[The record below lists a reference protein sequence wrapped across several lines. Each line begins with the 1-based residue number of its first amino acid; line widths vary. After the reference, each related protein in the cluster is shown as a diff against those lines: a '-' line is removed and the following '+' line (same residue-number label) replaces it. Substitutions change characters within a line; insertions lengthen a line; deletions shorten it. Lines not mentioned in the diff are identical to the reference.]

1 MKDYQR
7 FVKTM
12 RDYIIERTDI
22 DTKTLNKYKNKEWFL
37 YSEDQLKYGIVD
49 KIIDD
54 IDEIL

>member
-22 DTKTLNKYKNKEWFL
+22 DAKTLNKYKSKEWYL
-37 YSEDQLKYGIVD
+37 YSEEQTKYRVVD